1 MPASQ
6 TSSMPLADFLEQVA
20 VSGLLSSEQMSAL
33 RQKASGFRGSSLDLA
48 ARLVQ
53 RKLLTAYQVQHL
65 MAGRAMGFFLGKYKI
80 LDPLGQGGMGYVLRA
95 EDTETSRSV
104 ALKLLPHEATRDPDR
119 VARFHREARAAMK
132 LEHPNIVQTF
142 ELGQEGQLHYIAMEF
157 IEGKSLKELIAQD
170 GRLDPE
176 SAVNLIIQVAQAL
189 QCAAGQ
195 GIVHRDI
202 KPSNILVTPRGT
214 AKLLDLGLAK
224 FFDPE
229 ATESG
234 WLRTLTR
241 TGHMMGTI
249 DYVAPEQAEDPRA
262 ADVRSDIYSLG
273 CTLYQCLTGL
283 VPFPEGTYVQKL
295 LKHREG
301 DAVQPIQLVPHMD
314 PELSLVVERM
324 MARRPE
330 DRFPTADVLVE
341 VLKKFSTSPSRAADP
356 VGDETSNVSGEQSV
370 DAAGAA
376 STGLEHVLQSIADAA
391 DMAPLDHILL
401 MRKRRRWSR
410 KTVAACMA
418 VVIGWVLLA
427 GYWNWAVSGR
437 GTVVVSLSEKPDSEL
452 VIKLDDQA
460 VEIEDIGGQS
470 IEMATGSHRIT
481 VSSPGYV
488 SRSFSF
494 EIERDQRHDL
504 EIVLEPTAEKL
515 RQRELAGLVS
525 ALDHRLADRDDPE
538 AFLQARDALRAFQLR
553 LPGTDEATEAG
564 GKLESLPEPID
575 ALKREQIPADR
586 LASSGI
592 EMPQRL
598 PKSVVAVLGNN
609 RLKHWTSVMCVAV
622 SPDGRY
628 VASGNWCELRLH
640 EIESGRLLRSFPH
653 SSRVSSVDFNSDGT
667 RMVTLDHGRNVTIW
681 DPGTGKKLNSVRGMR
696 RGAAEVSL
704 SPAGVALRPAGVSFS
719 PDGSMLAVA
728 EHEQTVTLWDASLK
742 KSVGELTGHGGEVVS
757 VTFDDSGR
765 LLASADSEGGIW
777 IWDVATRAMRHRM
790 AAHERG
796 ATAVAFSPGSKV
808 LGSCGYDGTVK
819 LWDTA
824 TGAHRKTLR
833 GHISFVNS
841 VCFGSDEDT
850 VYSAGRDH
858 TVRIWNSKTGKQQR
872 EPLSQAGEIVTI
884 AYSRDDRRLVT
895 GSSDC
900 SVAAWDM
907 ASFSRLHSS
916 AEHASRIM
924 SLDIS
929 RDGLQLATGGTD
941 GRILLRDLS
950 RGEIVRSLESHTSY
964 VTAVRFSRDGKTL
977 MSISLDGS
985 IKIWD
990 LPSGTI
996 RQDLA
1001 SDDNHMLYSLAVE
1014 TDQRQLVVGDSKG
1027 KIRFWNLDKGTQVR
1041 ELDSGGGSIGSLR
1054 FSLDGKTLV
1063 SASRTREKLILW
1075 EVSSGRRLRTLE
1087 GDTTPIWSQVFSPD
1101 GSTLW
1106 AVTEA
1111 GTIKS
1116 WQTNGWKT
1124 NWQVETSSRYV
1135 KSLAVS
1141 PDGKK
1146 LCTVSNDGFLR
1157 LWNAEKGTQLSE
1169 VKMAPD
1175 RCFVDQAAFSSSGR
1189 HLLTANGNGSVYV
1202 FRLPLATDE

>member
-1 MPASQ
+1 MPAPQ

-33 RQKASGFRGSSLDLA
+33 RQKAPGFRGSSLDLA

-104 ALKLLPHEATRDPDR
+104 ALKLLPHEATRDSDR

-132 LEHPNIVQTF
+132 LEHLNIVQTF
-142 ELGQEGQLHYIAMEF
+142 ELGQEGQLHFIAMEL

-176 SAVNLIIQVAQAL
+176 SAVNLIIQIAQAL
-189 QCAAGQ
+189 ECAAGQ

-214 AKLLDLGLAK
+214 AKLLDLGLAR
-224 FFDPE
+224 FSDPE

-341 VLKKFSTSPSRAADP
+341 VLEKFSTSPRRAADP
-356 VGDETSNVSGEQSV
+356 VDDETANVSGEQSIS
-370 DAAGAA
+370 AAGAA

-391 DMAPLDHILL
+391 DMAPLDKLLL

-418 VVIGWVLLA
+418 VVIVWVLLA

-452 VIKLDDQA
+452 VIQLDDQA

-481 VSSPGYV
+481 VSIPGYV
-488 SRSFSF
+488 NRSFSF

-515 RQRELAGLVS
+515 QQRELTRLVS
-525 ALDHRLADRDDPE
+525 ILDKTLSDRDDRR
-538 AFLQARDALRAFQLR
+538 AFLQARDALRTLQLAF
-553 LPGTDEATEAG
+553 PGTNESSRAAE
-564 GKLESLPEPID
+564 KLKSLPEPID

-586 LASSGI
+586 LASSGTL
-592 EMPQRL
+592 MAQRL
-598 PKSVVAVLGNN
+598 PKSVVAILGDG
-609 RLKHWTSVMCVAV
+609 RLNHWTAVLCVAV

-628 VASGNWCELRLH
+628 VASGDWSELRLH
-640 EIESGRLLRSFPH
+640 EIETGRFLRSFPH
-653 SSRVSSVDFNSDGT
+653 VSRVASVDFNSDGT
-667 RMVTLDHGRNVTIW
+667 RMVTVDYSRNGTIW
-681 DPGTGKKLNSVRGMR
+681 DPRTGEILGSFRGVRGK
-696 RGAAEVSL
+696 AT
-704 SPAGVALRPAGVSFS
+704 GVSYS

-728 EHEQTVTLWDASLK
+728 EVEQTVSLRDASSG
-742 KSVGELTGHGGEVVS
+742 KSVGELAGHGGEVVS
-757 VTFDDSGR
+757 IAFDDSGR
-765 LLASADSEGGIW
+765 LLASADTEGGVW
-777 IWDVATRAMRHRM
+777 IWDVATRAVKQRM
-790 AAHERG
+790 VAHEGG
-796 ATAVAFSPGSKV
+796 ARAVAFSPGSKV
-808 LGSCGYDGTVK
+808 LVSCGNDGTVK
-819 LWDTA
+819 LWDAA
-824 TGAHRKTLR
+824 TGANRMTMS
-833 GHISFVNS
+833 GHVGFVNS
-841 VCFGSDEDT
+841 VCFGSDEGT
-850 VYSAGRDH
+850 IFSGGRDR
-858 TVRIWNSKTGKQQR
+858 TIRIWDSKTGKER
-872 EPLSQAGEIVTI
+872 RDPLSQAGEIVTI
-884 AYSRDDRRLVT
+884 AYNHETRRLVT
-895 GSSDC
+895 GSTDC
-900 SVAAWDM
+900 SVGVWDM
-907 ASFSRLHSS
+907 ASYSRLHLS
-916 AEHASRIM
+916 AEHTGRLM

-929 RDGLQLATGGTD
+929 RDGLRLATGGTD
-941 GRILLRDLS
+941 GRILLRDLR
-950 RGEIVRSLESHTSY
+950 RGEIVKSLEAHTNY
-964 VTAVRFSRDGKTL
+964 VTAVLFSHDGKTL
-977 MSISLDGS
+977 VSASLDGVS
-985 IKIWD
+985 KVWD
-990 LPSGTI
+990 LSSGTV
-996 RQDLA
+996 RQELA
-1001 SDDNHMLYSLAVE
+1001 SDDSRMLYSLAVE
-1014 TDQRQLVVGDSKG
+1014 TGQRQVVVGNSDG
-1027 KIRFWNLDKGTQVR
+1027 KIQFWDVGRGTRVR
-1041 ELDSGGGSIGSLR
+1041 ELDCGEGSIGSLKI
-1054 FSLDGKTLV
+1054 SPDGKTLASV
-1063 SASRTREKLILW
+1063 SRGQNELTLW
-1075 EVSSGRRLRTLE
+1075 EVSSGRRLRTLD
-1087 GDTTPIWSQVFSPD
+1087 GDTTPFWSQVFSPD
-1101 GSTLW
+1101 SSTLW
-1106 AVTEA
+1106 AITEA

-1116 WQTNGWKT
+1116 WQTKAWKT

-1135 KSLAVS
+1135 RSFAVS
-1141 PDGKK
+1141 PDGKT

-1175 RCFVDQAAFSSSGR
+1175 RCHVDQAAFSSSGR

-1202 FRLPLATDE
+1202 FRLPLTTDE